1 MEARTRVLVTG
12 CNKGIGKGVLEVLLA
27 KQFNPKLHILMA
39 VRTPKLGEETKA
51 ELLATFPDAS
61 LEVFQL
67 DQGDDASIAAAV
79 ERLKGHPIDWLV
91 NNAGTSFSGPR
102 IDHEVISVT
111 MGVNYH
117 GVKKLTEAFL
127 DSGLINN
134 HGLVV
139 NVTSM
144 AGKFRDL
151 GTRNPEGYAKLSAF
165 QKAGLTVAE
174 LDQLVAVF
182 EKDMLT
188 PETRSRWRETIYG
201 SSKLFLN
208 IYTYLLS
215 QQKRVLDRDI
225 QVYASCPGW
234 CKTDMTKTFGDA
246 PPLSNRDGGDRIAY
260 FLGQFKG
267 IQPTLQGQF
276 FENKALSSIF

>member
-12 CNKGIGKGVLEVLLA
+12 CNKGIGKGILEVLLE
-27 KQFNPKLHILMA
+27 KTFNPKLHILMA

-51 ELLATFPDAS
+51 ELLTAHPDAS

-102 IDHEVISVT
+102 IDHEVISGT

-127 DSGLINN
+127 DAGLINA

-151 GTRNPEGYAKLSAF
+151 GTRNPEAYAKLAAY
-165 QKAGLTVAE
+165 QKGGITVEE
-174 LDQLVAVF
+174 LDQIVAAF

-188 PETRSRWRETIYG
+188 PELRSRWRETIYG

-208 IYTYLLS
+208 VYTYLLAK
-215 QQKRVLDRDI
+215 QKRVVDKDI

-246 PPLSNRDGGDRIAY
+246 PPLTNKEGGDRIAY
-260 FLGQFKG
+260 FLGLHKQ
-267 IQPTLQGQF
+267 IQPELQGQF
-276 FENKALSSIF
+276 FENKALSALS